1 MKRGKSPGHDGLSVE
16 HLKHAGPH
24 INRVL
29 SMFFALGSY
38 SALRVQYNNT
48 FRALLRL
55 PRYCSASGMF
65 ADAAVDDFYAIMR
78 KKVTSLVRR
87 VMGSGNQVLKMIAD
101 RMDAA
106 VFRRYTE
113 LHVLHVVR

>member
-1 MKRGKSPGHDGLSVE
+1 MRLQCLSVCPSVRPSVCD
-16 HLKHAGPH
+16 HAVSHEP
-24 INRVL
+24 
-29 SMFFALGSY
+29 FALGSY

-113 LHVLHVVR
+113 LHVLHAAR